1 MSTRSDSLR
10 VLMWGSR
17 SLTWRHLPVFRALAL
32 HSTLSTGFH
41 AEPGGVPLM
50 SMDLLRFL
58 MGGGDDEWTRHGM
71 PMCLLNGDGPPG
83 KERGAVGAD
92 KLALLAAMEVWPEAQ
107 RRVRWYK
114 PEDLQAK
121 QPGLT
126 WGQAA
131 AMRDIAMAEAR
142 PHRAY
147 VVHTNLE
154 ASRGSIIAARALH
167 ERGLA
172 FWYVHVK
179 PSGDVVAV
187 EERKS

>member
-1 MSTRSDSLR
+1 MSLR

-32 HSTLSTGFH
+32 HSMLDATDS
-41 AEPGGVPLM
+41 PLP
-50 SMDLLRFL
+50 DLVSWIPSVAGQTPDAFRLVTTTESL
-58 MGGGDDEWTRHGM
+58 T
-71 PMCLLNGDGPPG
+71 LLNGDGPPG

-92 KLALLAAMEVWPEAQ
+92 KLALLAAMEAWPEAQ
-107 RRVRWYK
+107 RRVRWFK

-131 AMRDIAMAEAR
+131 ATRDVAMAEAR

-154 ASRGSIIAARALH
+154 ASRGSIITARALH

-172 FWYVHVK
+172 FWYVQVR
-179 PSGDVVAV
+179 PSGEVLAA
-187 EERKS
+187 EERKP